1 MYDCVYFQHGMR
13 SLVDQSTSETSNLLK
28 NINTGLAEVYVLGLP
43 PPAAA
48 SYTVTLNNTL
58 PLTSS
63 WDTKTQVRRSTAC
76 MHTNSTLLTISN
88 P

>member
-1 MYDCVYFQHGMR
+1 MR
-13 SLVDQSTSETSNLLK
+13 SLVDQSTSETTNLLK
-28 NINTGLAEVYVLGLP
+28 NINTGLADVYVLGLP
-43 PPAAA
+43 PPAAAA